1 MRSTGEPLLGE
12 ALSEAIRGRML
23 AALAEATDPESQP
36 AALRSTGDAGPGRP
50 GHATAEAELERYVAL
65 QGDYP
70 RRVGKTLRG
79 RVLVLSAA
87 AHGAGPDLADAITVA
102 AALELFQAW
111 VLIHDDIED
120 GSEQRRGA
128 PALHRLVG
136 VPVALNVGDALHA
149 RMWRLLH
156 ALVPGPDADAL
167 RAGRSAARARAI
179 LDEFGTMV
187 TRTAAGQ
194 HLDLAWVAAGR
205 FDVTEDEYLRM
216 VTLKTAWYT
225 VASPLRLGALVA
237 GRTPDPRLTAA
248 GLDLGAAFQVRDDVL
263 NLAASEEAPGYGKE
277 ALGDLYEAKRTLIL
291 AHLLATVDPE
301 EAAEV
306 TGRLAK
312 PREER
317 TGEDVI
323 AVLELMRKRGSVAY
337 AQATADRL
345 ARRGL
350 ETLREALME
359 LPSRTHAEAL
369 LRDLAVVAERTS

>member
-1 MRSTGEPLLGE
+1 MGVTDEPLL
-12 ALSEAIRGRML
+12 SE
-23 AALAEATDPESQP
+23 ALAEAIRERMLGALPGADDPELL
-36 AALRSTGDAGPGRP
+36 AALPRSLPDGAPGRS
-50 GHATAEAELERYVAL
+50 GSARAEAELARFTAL
-65 QGDYP
+65 KADYP
-70 RRVGKTLRG
+70 ARVGKTLRG

-87 AHGAGPDLADAITVA
+87 AHGAGHDLEDAITVA

-136 VPVALNVGDALHA
+136 MPVALNVGDALHA

-156 ALVPGPDADAL
+156 SLVPGNGSEPSGAA
-167 RAGRSAARARAI
+167 RSAGRARAI

-263 NLAASEEAPGYGKE
+263 NLAPREEAPGYGKE
-277 ALGDLYEAKRTLIL
+277 ALGDLYEAKRTLML
-291 AHLLATVDPE
+291 AHLLATAQPE
-301 EAAEV
+301 EAAGV
-306 TGRLAK
+306 TRRLAK
-312 PREER
+312 PRAER
-317 TGEDVI
+317 TREDVS
-323 AVLELMRKRGSVAY
+323 AVLELMRERGSLRY
-337 AQATADRL
+337 AQAAADRL
-345 ARRGL
+345 ASQGM
-350 ETLREALME
+350 ETLRAALVEAPE
-359 LPSRTHAEAL
+359 RAYADAL
-369 LRDLAVVAERTS
+369 LRELALVAARTS